1 MVEGIL
7 LEYLLYFRYRII
19 PTSSTTTY
27 FYVHAFL
34 DRMTSHI
41 IMSRSLPIESRKMIL
56 FHGVLIA
63 IKIAAI
69 LLIVNFQLSL

>member
-34 DRMTSHI
+34 DRMTSHTYI
-41 IMSRSLPIESRKMIL
+41 TRGTQVSRQIMAICIEMS
-56 FHGVLIA
+56 VL
-63 IKIAAI
+63 
-69 LLIVNFQLSL
+69 LNV